1 MLKFDTYEL
10 IHLTGIFFVLVA
22 VGSVALHAANGGLKV
37 TSTTRRL
44 VAITHGIGMFVILL
58 GGFGLL
64 ARLGIQQGGGFPGW
78 VWVKLGIWVLLGALI
93 AVPYRWPAAARAIWL
108 LVPVL
113 GVIAGFFA
121 IFKPI

>member
-1 MLKFDTYEL
+1 MFSYEIYKL
-10 IHLTGIFFVLVA
+10 VHLVGIFFVLVA

-44 VAITHGIGMFVILL
+44 VAITHGIGLFAVLL

-64 ARLGIQQGGGFPGW
+64 ARIGVQQGTSFPVW
-78 VWVKLGIWVLLGALI
+78 VWLKIAIWVLLGALI
-93 AVPYRWPAAARAIWL
+93 AVPYRWPGAARFVWM

-113 GVIAGFFA
+113 GAVAGYLA